1 MTPDPTLPSSMN
13 VLPSAHRLRIAL
25 VCSRLPLPM
34 TRADQLTV
42 AHLISFL
49 AARGHALDLFTLD
62 TGEKP
67 TPEQR
72 AWLDQRCR
80 QLLVFRQ
87 PTAYSILGLMR
98 AVAVGKPMQVGWF
111 TNRAHIH
118 AVRRPFHSGN
128 TMSPTPITSVVPR
141 RSARSA
147 RPRPNPT

>member
-1 MTPDPTLPSSMN
+1 MVENMAPNTTLPSSMN
-13 VLPSAHRLRIAL
+13 VLPAAHRLRIAF

-42 AHLISFL
+42 AHLISYL
-49 AARGHALDLFTLD
+49 AARGHSLDLFTLD

-87 PTAYSILGLMR
+87 PMARSILGLIR
-98 AVAVGKPMQVGWF
+98 AVAVTEHAAACERLRQAA
-111 TNRAHIH
+111 RQDHICGG
-118 AVRRPFHSGN
+118 AGAG
-128 TMSPTPITSVVPR
+128 TSLR
-141 RSARSA
+141 GQYMARLLQDG
-147 RPRPNPT
+147 PH